1 MLYWLFLC
9 FGIWYPTPEWGF
21 FGHRTINRLAVS
33 TIPAPLNQFYKRHAP
48 FVEEHGVDPDKR
60 RYAIPQEYKRHYI
73 DLDVLEPDPDQPL
86 GFDLDQEIRSHIHV
100 IGVTVRGDTILW
112 VPDDRDT
119 AWYRSDQMACPISRQ
134 TILAGLSALI
144 QEDPHEEVWVDILGS
159 QGVLTDSCGEETAV
173 NKLLFIDQF
182 SVHGILPYWL
192 PIMQKRLTRAFLE
205 RDVQAI
211 LRLSADIG
219 HYIGDAHVP
228 LHTTSNYN
236 GQLTGQNGIHGF
248 WESRIPELFSTDWD
262 LITGPAVYITD
273 MTQAAWMM
281 VRESHDLVS
290 SVLTLERSVR
300 EDLSG
305 DKIMCF
311 EDRNT
316 MNILTYCPGFA
327 DAYQKAMDGMVET
340 RFREAIHAIGSAWYT
355 AWIDA
360 GQPDLWK
367 VDEEWSEPT
376 DVELAQPTPGKVQFG
391 RPHDN

>member
-1 MLYWLFLC
+1 MYWILLW
-9 FGIWYPTPEWGF
+9 FGLWHPSPEWGF

-48 FVEEHGVDPDKR
+48 YVEEHGVDPDKR

-73 DLDVLEPDPDQPL
+73 DLDVLEPDPGQPL
-86 GFDLDQEIRSHIHV
+86 GRDLDLEILEHIQV
-100 IGVTVRGDTILW
+100 LGINGRGDTIRWL
-112 VPDDRDT
+112 PDPLDID
-119 AWYRSDQMACPISRQ
+119 WYRSDQMSCPVARD
-134 TILAGLSALI
+134 TILAGFSALME
-144 QEDPHEEVWVDILGS
+144 EDPHAEVWEQTLGY
-159 QGVLTDSCGEETAV
+159 QGVLTDSCGSKTAIFKV
-173 NKLLFIDQF
+173 LFIDQF

-192 PIMQKRLTRAFLE
+192 PIMQRRLTRAFLE

-262 LITGPAVYITD
+262 LITGPAEYIPD
-273 MTQAAWMM
+273 FARAAWTM
-281 VRESHDLVS
+281 VRESHDLVEG
-290 SVLTLERSVR
+290 VLSLERTVR
-300 EDLSG
+300 NGLSS
-305 DKIMCF
+305 DRIMCF

-316 MNILTYCPGFA
+316 MNVLTYCPGFA
-327 DAYQKAMDGMVET
+327 DAYQKAMDGMVEK

-355 AWIDA
+355 AWVDA

-367 VDEEWSEPT
+367 VVDELPEAIEP
-376 DVELAQPTPGKVQFG
+376 DLAEPTPGKIPFG

>member
-1 MLYWLFLC
+1 MYWLLLW
-9 FGIWYPTPEWGF
+9 FGLWHPSPEWGF

-48 FVEEHGVDPDKR
+48 YVEEHGVDPDKR

-73 DLDVLEPDPDQPL
+73 DLDVLEPDPGQPL
-86 GFDLDQEIRSHIHV
+86 GRDLDREIRLNMHV
-100 IGVTVRGDTILW
+100 FGITSRGDTIVW
-112 VPDDRDT
+112 VPDETDT
-119 AWYRSDQMACPISRQ
+119 LWYHSAQVSCPMSREV
-134 TILAGLSALI
+134 LLEGFSELVR
-144 QEDPHEEVWVDILGS
+144 EDPHAEVWEMAPGT
-159 QGVLTDSCGEETAV
+159 QGVFIDSCGGETAI
-173 NKLLFIDQF
+173 NKVLFVDQF

-262 LITGPAVYITD
+262 LITGPADYIPDFTK
-273 MTQAAWMM
+273 AAWTM
-281 VRESHDLVS
+281 VRESHDLVTD
-290 SVLTLERSVR
+290 VLELERSVR
-300 EDLSG
+300 DQLPA
-305 DKIMCF
+305 DRVMCF

-316 MNILTYCPGFA
+316 MNVLTYCPGFA
-327 DAYQKAMDGMVET
+327 DAYQKAMDGMVEK

-367 VDEEWSEPT
+367 MDPEWSEPAEP
-376 DVELAQPTPGKVQFG
+376 VLAEPTPGRTPFG